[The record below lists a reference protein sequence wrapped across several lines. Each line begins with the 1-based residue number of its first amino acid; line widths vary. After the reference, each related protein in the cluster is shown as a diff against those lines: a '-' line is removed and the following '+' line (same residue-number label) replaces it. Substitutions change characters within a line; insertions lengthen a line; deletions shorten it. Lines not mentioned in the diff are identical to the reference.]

1 MVEVKNIHI
10 EDCDFYGVY
19 LNLPQYPIHIIMSTH
34 AILAQD
40 NFALDYF
47 ENRDKYVAVILC
59 RYTFG
64 FQGLLDS
71 EVVAIN
77 QKALN
82 FGVKKGM
89 NAKEALILSEKGQDK
104 TL

>member
-1 MVEVKNIHI
+1 MVEVKNIRI

-19 LNLPQYPIHIIMSTH
+19 LNLPQYPIHIIMSTRS
-34 AILAQD
+34 ILAQN

-47 ENRDKYVAVILC
+47 ENGDKHVAVILC

-64 FQGLLDS
+64 FQGLLTS
-71 EVVAIN
+71 EVVALN
-77 QKALN
+77 QKASD

-89 NAKEALILSEKGQDK
+89 MAKEALILSEKGQDK
-104 TL
+104 EI